1 MWNIYSNL
9 IIACLTIGLA
19 YLHKRLSE
27 RHVPMRASVSEEG
40 TTDLR
45 LVVEIK
51 AKQNYETLAKRKAG

>member
-27 RHVPMRASVSEEG
+27 RHVPIRASVSEEE
-40 TTDLR
+40 TMDLR
-45 LVVEIK
+45 LVVKIK
-51 AKQNYETLAKRKAG
+51 EKHNYETLANRKAG

>member
-1 MWNIYSNL
+1 MWTIYSNL

>member
-51 AKQNYETLAKRKAG
+51 AKQNYEYRCYK

>member
-9 IIACLTIGLA
+9 IIACLTIALA